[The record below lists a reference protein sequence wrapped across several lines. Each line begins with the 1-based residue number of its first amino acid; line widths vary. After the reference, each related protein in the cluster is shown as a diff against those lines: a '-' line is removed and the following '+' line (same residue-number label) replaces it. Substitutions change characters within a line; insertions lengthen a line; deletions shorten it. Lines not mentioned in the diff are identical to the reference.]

1 MGLTVDI
8 WGRVQEREAVQL
20 TPSDPMMYSGS
31 TGARALHRAAQ
42 STGTVDQ

>member
-1 MGLTVDI
+1 MDI
-8 WGRVQEREAVQL
+8 WGRVQEREVVQL

-31 TGARALHRAAQ
+31 TGVLGSHRAAP